1 MRVTDNMISSQTVFN
16 MQRSVQRFLQMQTGM
31 STGRRINQPSD
42 DPIGTVRDLD
52 YRSEL
57 ASIEQYQK
65 NVSQAQSW
73 TNTYDSILGDTKDI
87 VSTAKEI
94 AVAMADGTY
103 DATARNASANE
114 IQSLFERLSQMG
126 NTELEGRRIFSGFA
140 TKTKP
145 FTVSAN
151 GVTYNGDNGAIEF
164 EIEASARTTVNLNGA
179 DVFLK
184 QFGPLGEKADLNVGV
199 RAASRLADFNNGNGV
214 DMAAASFTVTDKN
227 LGIIAAIDLTGAVT
241 VGDALTAINT
251 QLAAAG
257 INNLTAQLGP
267 DGNNL
272 FFDTTQTGL
281 VSVNTSLSRLNNG
294 LGVSLSP
301 GKIRVSNGAGL
312 DVLVDLSGSATLG
325 DVATKFNAQLASA
338 GVLNVT
344 MGINGAGTGLQ
355 ITDTNA
361 IPLNLTIS
369 ESSDAYQTASGL
381 GIKGDVNPTLVG
393 GALQPMVDF
402 QVADTTGTTAHDLG
416 IVARFSGD
424 YSASDVDP
432 RLLTTSLVSSLRNG
446 VGLDRK
452 GIVINQGGAT
462 ATIDFSDPSLVT
474 IQDVLNAFNNSGLAI
489 RASINSDGRGI
500 QITNGDTNRSLTI
513 EDVGTGRTTKDM
525 QIFGSNDTMG
535 MMLVLTNALRNDDQ
549 EGTGMLLKN
558 LDDSIEHMLD
568 YRATIGSRAI
578 RLDNTSS
585 RLTDMN
591 LNFTK
596 LLSETEDADMTRLVT
611 DLATY
616 ENNYRA
622 ALQATSSIIQ
632 PTLLDF
638 LK

>member
-1 MRVTDNMISSQTVFN
+1 MRVTDNMIAGQTVFN
-16 MQRSVQRFLQMQTGM
+16 MQRSIQRFLELQVGM

-73 TNTYDSILGDTKDI
+73 TNTYDSILSDVKDM
-87 VSTAKEI
+87 VSSAKEI

-103 DATARNASANE
+103 DATARDASANE
-114 IQSLFERLSQMG
+114 IQSLFDRLVQMG
-126 NTELEGRRIFSGFA
+126 NTELEGRRMFSGFA
-140 TKTKP
+140 TQTKT
-145 FTVSAN
+145 FTVSSG
-151 GVTYNGDNGAIEF
+151 GVTYNGDNGAFEF
-164 EIEASARTTVNLNGA
+164 EIEPSSRATVNLNGA

-199 RAASRLADFNNGNGV
+199 TVSTLLADLNGGSGV
-214 DMAAASFTVTDKN
+214 DMTAGTFNITDKN
-227 LGIIAAIDLTGAVT
+227 LGISATIDLTGAVT
-241 VGDALTAINT
+241 VGDALAAINN

-257 INNLTAQLGP
+257 ITNLTAQLGP

-272 FFDTTQTGL
+272 FFDTTQNGL
-281 VSVNTSLSRLNNG
+281 VSANTSLARLNNG
-294 LGVSLSP
+294 IGVSLSP
-301 GKIRVSNGAGL
+301 GKIRVSNGAGV

-325 DVATKFNAQLASA
+325 DVIDKFNTQLAAA
-338 GVLNVT
+338 GVANVT
-344 MGINGAGTGLQ
+344 MGLNAAGTGLQ
-355 ITDTNA
+355 ITDSNA
-361 IPLNLTIS
+361 TPLGLTIS
-369 ESSDAYQTASGL
+369 ESSEVYQTASSL
-381 GIKGDVNPTLVG
+381 GIAGDVNPTLVG
-393 GALQPMVDF
+393 GALEPMVDF
-402 QVADTTGTTAHDLG
+402 EVTDTTGTTAGNLAIAAH
-416 IVARFSGD
+416 FTGD
-424 YSASDVDP
+424 YSAGDIDP
-432 RLLTTSLVSSLRNG
+432 RLLTSSLVASLRNG

-452 GIVINQGGAT
+452 SIMINQGSAT
-462 ATIDFSDPSLVT
+462 ATIDFSDPALVT
-474 IQDVLNAFNNSGLAI
+474 IQDVLDAFNNSGLAI
-489 RASINSDGRGI
+489 TATINADGKGI
-500 QITNGDTNRSLTI
+500 QITNNDPSRSLTI
-513 EDVGTGRTTKDM
+513 EDVGTGRTSKDM

-535 MMLVLTNALRNDDQ
+535 MFLVLTNALKHDDQ

-558 LDDSIEHMLD
+558 LDDAIQHMLD
-568 YRATIGSRAI
+568 YRATVGSRAE

-596 LLSETEDADMTRLVT
+596 LLSETEDADMTRLVS